1 MKKLIP
7 CFLLLLVAFAIG
19 AQNVTGVQT
28 TLITKRTADWC
39 PYCGS
44 YGWQFTT
51 QLKPKLENK
60 DAIMWNVH
68 HSGGLATNT
77 SKAIAAN
84 IGGSGQPLIYL
95 NTEPDDIG
103 LTAGNVT
110 AKVNEVVQLVDDLSF
125 FGAIIGMGGE
135 AKVNVAN
142 TLTAK
147 AKIEFYD
154 SAESGEFYIGLYT
167 VKKNLVAFQ
176 QSVGQNAVHHAVL
189 DQSLTPGFFGNK
201 VAAAPITQGAQFETS
216 ATLENLV
223 LHNGKLEDTKVVM
236 VIWNKVASG
245 KYIFINAREVN
256 LELEQTS
263 GVGDID
269 QKVMNFVAQAG
280 NGYIDVTLDC
290 DPVKDID
297 FTILDI
303 NGRALRAQVKSL
315 DARRLRLDNL
325 QLPAG
330 SYFVQLKSEK
340 QVISRQVFY
349 TH

>member
-1 MKKLIP
+1 MKRIIP
-7 CFLLLLVAFAIG
+7 GFLLLLAAFGIG
-19 AQNVTGVQT
+19 AQTVTDVQT

-51 QLKPKLENK
+51 QLKPMLVDK

-77 SKAIAAN
+77 SKAIASN
-84 IGGSGQPLIYL
+84 IGGVGQPLIYL
-95 NTEPDDIG
+95 NTETDDIG
-103 LTAGNVT
+103 LTAGNVS
-110 AKVNEVVQLVDDLSF
+110 AKVNEVAQLVDDLAL

-135 AKVNVAN
+135 AKVNPAN

-154 SAESGEFYIGLYT
+154 SAESGEFYVGMYT

-189 DQSLTPGFFGNK
+189 DQSLTTGFFGNK
-201 VAAAPITQGAQFETS
+201 VATAPITQGAIFETT

-236 VIWNKVASG
+236 VIWNKVAGG

-256 LELEQTS
+256 LELDQTS
-263 GVGDID
+263 SVGDID
-269 QKVMNFVAQAG
+269 QKVMNFAATAG
-280 NGYIDVTLDC
+280 NGFIDVTLDC
-290 DPVKDID
+290 DPVKELD

-303 NGRALRAQVKSL
+303 NGRIQRAAIKPL
-315 DARRLRLDNL
+315 DSRRFRLDNL

-330 SYFVQLKSEK
+330 SYFVQLKSGQ